1 MSADE
6 PEYLVA
12 LHDFKGRT
20 DDELSLKK
28 GDHILVLE
36 NDNGFGDG
44 WFIVST
50 SLAPPCC

>member
-1 MSADE
+1 MSPDE

-28 GDHILVLE
+28 GDHVLVLE

-44 WFIVST
+44 WFIVSFT
-50 SLAPPCC
+50 FS